1 MEPTTFALLG
11 AGVLAF
17 DAYAYYKYKHA
28 SDVFEDNEEGLNVLE
43 GIRESVFPE
52 AVEETIEEPA
62 EEKQV
67 KLGEFEPAVED
78 QLVQMA
84 QSQQMLLDE
93 VKALRKEVGKLK
105 KARPRAKH

>member
-28 SDVFEDNEEGLNVLE
+28 RDVFEDRGDGLNVLE
-43 GIRESVFPE
+43 GIRESVFPVVTE
-52 AVEETIEEPA
+52 ETVEEEA

-67 KLGEFEPAVED
+67 KLDEFEPTVED

-93 VKALRKEVGKLK
+93 VKALGREVKKLK
-105 KARPRAKH
+105 KSGSRAKH

>member
-1 MEPTTFALLG
+1 MEPTTFTLLG

-28 SDVFEDNEEGLNVLE
+28 RDVAEDRGEGLNVLE
-43 GIRESVFPE
+43 GIREKVFPAAEEGDVVGDE
-52 AVEETIEEPA
+52 AVEFEEP
-62 EEKQV
+62 EQV
-67 KLGEFEPAVED
+67 TLHQFQPSVQD

-93 VKALRKEVGKLK
+93 VKALRNEVRKLK
-105 KARPRAKH
+105 SRK